1 MPDFDESK
9 SSDPANRAASLQ
21 SFISLLPDAINT
33 ILNLYAR
40 AWTFSDDK
48 IPSLAF
54 SQSAVRYAKLLSAIH
69 LNKAILDDALLGHL
83 VLNTKIS
90 SKIPPSPEV
99 RTFPSSGEILDI
111 LFRAYPRP
119 PSDSS
124 IHIADHTTILA
135 GIASVLGELGYHRK
149 KALVL
154 RELMLSLLPALVQAR
169 KEGAAEMGVHPAA
182 SLASLN
188 ATIKAIPKDSATSG
202 RDDAEQGMRNFLSLV
217 CQAYGIVLNES
228 ADITLDEMS
237 PIQSEGTLMA
247 STNLD
252 YTYFTQR
259 SALKILQHA
268 SARSSGSQDL
278 RLDVLRSCINVC
290 EALPDLGG
298 ALQYSAE
305 LLRLG
310 GSGIAPDSDSSNG
323 SPDIAIDEQ
332 VRLVNNISRT
342 LSAARQ
348 LGLEQLGP
356 EYWDDFLIRGVE
368 VVDTN
373 VSRSLHLHKK
383 SELEVV
389 EAIDAKKEKNPF
401 IYNPFLKSTP
411 AVAIEPLLVAQEE
424 ASFQVT
430 LQNLFDFDVVVERI
444 LLVSDGVPFM
454 CKAQSTMIGPYR
466 TQTLLLSGI
475 PQSSGTLT
483 IYGCAVK
490 IRGCRERDFPIFT
503 KPWSLKSDVKGRHV
517 GIRAKKDFPPIASPV
532 GKEKLRFMPEG
543 PSTSVL
549 ALTVLGTQPNV
560 VMKSSSLSQ
569 SAIMLVEGETKLFT
583 ITLRNT
589 SRTACVDLLLLSF
602 EDSTSSQRQSLLSN
616 RELSAVEIYE
626 LEISSAYKQ
635 PFRWLRKIEDG
646 DLRIEPEGDIF
657 LQIEL
662 LGKLD
667 LSHCTI
673 QVDYGH
679 LGVPK
684 DDMKD
689 HFYTR
694 QLSIP
699 LTVTINRGIEI
710 IHCDIIALAKETTPS
725 KQQQHHQNPT
735 NLNDSATQFSNLNL
749 STISTSNCFLLLDL
763 HNAWSKLLIVTFE
776 ISDPSSTSQPTT
788 HTQTLQPGATERLP
802 LPLPR
807 IYLPNPHA
815 PIPSLNT
822 ATKRQFIVSSSA
834 PNSLETERTTR
845 ETFWYREALLARL
858 KATWKEESATGRT
871 GAIELRKLQ
880 LTPRMLSSLRL
891 PDLDI
896 TMSVTSAEPPPPSPS
911 STPNSAMTVK
921 QTAATTYTVP
931 TTTFLTLTSHLHN
944 RSPHPIHPFLRLQ
957 PTLAHQPQAI
967 ALDLSKR
974 LLVNG
979 LLQRALPC
987 LGPGERMSVET
998 GFLVLC
1004 RGVYE
1009 WRASVEEVVVRGEG
1023 DGRRGGGRGRA
1034 ATGEMEGLGEVGR
1047 RMWVAEEGCVVIARD
1062 DDDEGDNE
1070 GEVGEVNVR
1079 DDGDHEGDES

>member
-1 MPDFDESK
+1 M
-9 SSDPANRAASLQ
+9 
-21 SFISLLPDAINT
+21 
-33 ILNLYAR
+33 
-40 AWTFSDDK
+40 
-48 IPSLAF
+48 
-54 SQSAVRYAKLLSAIH
+54 
-69 LNKAILDDALLGHL
+69 
-83 VLNTKIS
+83 
-90 SKIPPSPEV
+90 
-99 RTFPSSGEILDI
+99 

-154 RELMLSLLPALVQAR
+154 RELMIGLLPALVQAR

-182 SLASLN
+182 SLATLN
-188 ATIKAIPKDSATSG
+188 ATVKAIPKDSATSG
-202 RDDAEQGMRNFLSLV
+202 RDDAEHGMRNFLSLV
-217 CQAYGIVLNES
+217 CQAYGIVPNGP
-228 ADITLDEMS
+228 ADINLDETS
-237 PIQSEGTLMA
+237 PIQSEGLSMA

-252 YTYFTQR
+252 HTYFTQR

-332 VRLVNNISRT
+332 VRLANNISRT

-348 LGLEQLGP
+348 LGLQHQGP
-356 EYWDDFLIRGVE
+356 EYWDDFLIRGAE

-373 VSRSLHLHKK
+373 VSRSVHLHKK

-401 IYNPFLKSTP
+401 IYNPFLKPTT
-411 AVAIEPLLVAQEE
+411 AVATEFLLVAQEE
-424 ASFQVT
+424 ALFQVT

-444 LLVSDGVPFM
+444 LLVSDGVPFL
-454 CKAQSTMIGPYR
+454 CKAQSAMVGPYR

-490 IRGCRERDFPIFT
+490 IRGCRERNFPIFT

-517 GIRAKKDFPPIASPV
+517 GIRTNKDFPPTASAV
-532 GKEKLRFMPEG
+532 GKEKSRFMPEG
-543 PSTSVL
+543 PTTSVL

-560 VMKSSSLSQ
+560 VIKSSSLSQ
-569 SAIMLVEGETKLFT
+569 SAIMLVEGETKSFT
-583 ITLRNT
+583 MTLRNA

-602 EDSTSSQRQSLLSN
+602 EDSTSSQRRSLLSN
-616 RELSAVEIYE
+616 KELSAAEIYE

-635 PFRWLRKIEDG
+635 PVRWLRNIDDKDV
-646 DLRIEPEGDIF
+646 RIEPGGDIS
-657 LQIEL
+657 LEIEL
-662 LGKLD
+662 LGKFD
-667 LSHCTI
+667 LSHCII
-673 QVDYGH
+673 QIDYGH

-684 DDMKD
+684 DEIKD
-689 HFYTR
+689 QFYTR

-699 LTVTINRGIEI
+699 LTVTINKGIEVL
-710 IHCDIIALAKETTPS
+710 HSDIIALAKEITLA
-725 KQQQHHQNPT
+725 KQQQYHQHPT
-735 NLNDSATQFSNLNL
+735 DPNDSVTPSSKLNL
-749 STISTSNCFLLLDL
+749 FSTSTSNCLLLLDL
-763 HNAWSKLLIVTFE
+763 HNAWSKLLSVTFE
-776 ISDPSSTSQPTT
+776 ISDPSSTSQPTI

-807 IYLPNPHA
+807 IYIPNPHA
-815 PIPSLNT
+815 PIPSLNP
-822 ATKRQFIVSSSA
+822 ATKRQFIVSSTATTSPA
-834 PNSLETERTTR
+834 AERTTR
-845 ETFWYREALLARL
+845 ETFWYREALFERL
-858 KATWKEESATGRT
+858 KATWKEDSTTGRT
-871 GAIELRKLQ
+871 GTIELRKLQ

-896 TMSVTSAEPPPPSPS
+896 TMSVTTAEPPPPPSPS
-911 STPNSAMTVK
+911 STPNPAITVK
-921 QTAATTYTVP
+921 QTAASTYTVP

-944 RSPHPIHPFLRLQ
+944 RSPTPIHPFLRLQ
-957 PTLAHQPQAI
+957 PALAHQPQAI
-967 ALDLSKR
+967 ALDLSKKD
-974 LLVNG
+974 LVNG
-979 LLQRALPC
+979 LLQRALPF

-1009 WRASVEEVVVRGEG
+1009 WRVSVEEIVVARGGGNGDG
-1023 DGRRGGGRGRA
+1023 DGRKGGGRGRA
-1034 ATGEMEGLGEVGR
+1034 GTGEMEGLGEVGR
-1047 RMWVAEEGCVVIARD
+1047 RMWIAEEGCVVVARD
-1062 DDDEGDNE
+1062 DDDGDDDE
-1070 GEVGEVNVR
+1070 GEVIVR
-1079 DDGDHEGDES
+1079 DDGDQEGDGS